1 MPIEK
6 YVAERTHLK
15 TYADIPRQS
24 RKQCSARPQIHS
36 EYRDICFP
44 ACRQSL
50 ATYLFVL
57 PSLIVLSFSNLHA
70 LSISTLKYLRQK
82 RKLIRRRPLSYLI
95 WRTQHLY
102 LRIGSPR
109 HEKQVWKPLY
119 SRHSAVPPS
128 WFVQMFRRTFSLTL
142 SFILFSCVR
151 SGKQENT
158 TRKHHTKT
166 ETPPFLYRAM

>member
-1 MPIEK
+1 MKKIGTAKINIACMSSWNVHRKVCCRENTPK
-6 YVAERTHLK
+6 DVCRHT
-15 TYADIPRQS
+15 TQS

-36 EYRDICFP
+36 EYRDSCFP

-50 ATYLFVL
+50 ATYLFVS

-95 WRTQHLY
+95 WKTQHLY
-102 LRIGSPR
+102 LRIRSPR

-119 SRHSAVPPS
+119 SRHSNVP
-128 WFVQMFRRTFSLTL
+128 L
-142 SFILFSCVR
+142 S
-151 SGKQENT
+151 
-158 TRKHHTKT
+158 
-166 ETPPFLYRAM
+166 